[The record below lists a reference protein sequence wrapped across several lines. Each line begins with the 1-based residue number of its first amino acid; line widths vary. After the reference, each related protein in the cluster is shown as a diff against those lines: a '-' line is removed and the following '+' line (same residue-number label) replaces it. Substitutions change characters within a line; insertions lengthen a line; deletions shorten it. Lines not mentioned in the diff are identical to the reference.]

1 MPTYFYWGDDEF
13 RLNQAVAALR
23 DRTLDADWA
32 SFNYDRIPG
41 DQADG
46 VIQALN
52 QAMTAPFGL
61 GQRLVWLQET
71 TLGQRCPDSV
81 LQELDRTLPRLPDT
95 TVLLLTSSSK
105 PDGRSKFTKLLQKHG
120 EIREFATIP
129 PWKPE
134 LLLRQVQDTAQDLG
148 LSLTPDAAQLLAE
161 AVGNN
166 TRALHSELTKLA
178 LYWHSQQSSPPKPV
192 PAAAVTEL
200 VTVSTQ
206 SSLKLATALR
216 QGQTDDALGLVAD
229 LLGRSEPAL
238 RIVATLVSQFRLWLW
253 IRLMQ
258 EVGERSEQ
266 AIAQAA
272 EVSNP
277 KRVFFLQKEVRGVS
291 LGALQQSL
299 QRLLELEFGLKQGL
313 DERAALQTAV
323 IEISELFR

>member
-1 MPTYFYWGDDEF
+1 MPIYFYWGDDEF
-13 RLNQAVAALR
+13 RLNQAVVALR

-41 DQADG
+41 DHSDG

-61 GQRLVWLQET
+61 GQRLVWLQDT
-71 TLGQRCPDSV
+71 TLGQRCPDPM
-81 LQELDRTLPRLPDT
+81 LQELERTLPRLPDT

-120 EIREFATIP
+120 ELREFATIA
-129 PWKPE
+129 PWKPD
-134 LLLRQVQDTAQDLG
+134 LLLRQVQETAQEMG
-148 LSLTPDAAQLLAE
+148 LPLTPEAAQLLVD

-166 TRALHSELTKLA
+166 TRALHSELAKLS
-178 LYWHSQQSSPPKPV
+178 LYWQPQQSPAKAL
-192 PAAAVTEL
+192 PAAAVAEL

-216 QGQTDDALGLVAD
+216 QGHTEEALGLVAD
-229 LLGRSEPAL
+229 LLSRSEPAL
-238 RIVATLVSQFRLWLW
+238 RIVATLVGQFRLWLW
-253 IRLMQ
+253 IKLMQ
-258 EVGERSEQ
+258 EAGERSEQ
-266 AIAQAA
+266 VIAQAA

-277 KRVFFLQKEVRGVS
+277 KRIFFLQKEVRGAP

-313 DERAALQTAV
+313 EERAALQTAF